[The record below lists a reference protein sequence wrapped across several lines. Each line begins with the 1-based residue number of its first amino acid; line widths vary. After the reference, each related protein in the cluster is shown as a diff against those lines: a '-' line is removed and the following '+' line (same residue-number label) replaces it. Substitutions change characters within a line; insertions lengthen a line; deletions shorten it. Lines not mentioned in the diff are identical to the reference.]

1 MSAPT
6 YKEDHSSQI
15 PALLLLAN
23 LGWDYLPPEE
33 ALELR
38 GGSQKAVLL
47 EPILRDWLKANNHI
61 DFHGQT
67 HGFSDSNI
75 EQAIEDL
82 RKIELVDGAQAANE
96 EAYDKLTIP
105 NSLEQR
111 IGSDRKSF
119 NLHYIDWANP
129 ERNLYH
135 FTAEYPVLR
144 EGRND
149 TYRPDIVLFVNG
161 IPLAI
166 IENKRPDLK
175 TKKGEPY
182 EQAIQQHARNQDIE
196 DGIPRL
202 YLYAQLLLAV
212 DGAQGKYATAGTDGK
227 FWAVWKE
234 KYDSSAAE
242 SAAETELLNIKNERK
257 PEAWDA
263 IFQGEMGYARP
274 YFEAQYAQPVALT
287 GQDRLMAH
295 LLRPERLLE
304 LAYRFIVFDGGIKKA
319 ARYQQYFAVQRAL
332 ARIKQRQAG
341 KRKGGVIW
349 HTQGSGKSLTM
360 VMLAKAIALEAS
372 IPNPRVI
379 IVTDRIDLDDQITKT
394 FKNCGKETYQAK
406 SGAHLMKLLREGKAE
421 IITTILDKFYKPQE
435 ENYVED
441 SPDVFVLV
449 DESHRSQY
457 GEANIR
463 MQQVLPNACFVGFTG
478 TPLMKKE
485 KNTAHKYGGYID
497 KYTIDQAMQDGAV
510 VPLLY
515 EGREIP
521 LAVNKGPLDRYFEL
535 VSRDLSDKQ
544 KADLKKRF
552 ARAKELSQA
561 DQRLYMIA
569 YDVSDHYARNWQQTE
584 FKAQLTAPSKL
595 AAIRLQE
602 HFRTI
607 GKVSTA
613 IVVSPPDTR
622 EASDNPN
629 TASLDEV
636 QRFWKDMMKQYG
648 SAKNYQD
655 KLIEQFK
662 KSEHPEILIVVDK
675 LLTGFD
681 APRNT
686 VLYICRSLREHN
698 LLQAI
703 ARVNRV
709 AKGKEY
715 GYIIDYEGILGEL
728 DEALTSYS
736 SLGEFEE
743 EDLAGAVTS
752 VLEEI
757 EALSQVH
764 ADLWSLF
771 REVPNKL
778 DNEAMEQHLADNDRR
793 EEFYELQS
801 RFARLLKMAL
811 SSLRWVQKTPQK
823 RQDDYRRDLKYFVQ
837 LRNSVKRRYADSIDY
852 GAYEQQ
858 IQRLIDQHV
867 NAEEIEVR
875 VNLVDISNKEE
886 FDKEVARAVGTRA
899 KADMIASRT
908 SRHITENMDKDP
920 AFYKKLS
927 EMLQDIVDEMHL
939 KWDMLSEDAKREYLN
954 RLNEIREHTL
964 SRRENQLPDQLIDD
978 PLSWALYHALLK
990 QAEERPEGIALE
1002 SAAKEAISQL
1012 SNELFQAILRNK
1024 KVDWQ
1029 KRHDVQSDMLRA
1041 MDEVL
1046 YDSRG
1051 RYHLPKL
1058 DEDAFLQHALELA
1071 KKNLS

>member
-15 PALLLLAN
+15 PAMLLLAN

-38 GGSQKAVLL
+38 DGSQKAVLL
-47 EPILRDWLKANNHI
+47 EPILRNWLKANNQIH
-61 DFHGQT
+61 FHGQT
-67 HGFSDSNI
+67 HDFSDSNI

-119 NLHYIDWANP
+119 NLHYIDWAHP
-129 ERNLYH
+129 ERNVYH

-304 LAYRFIVFDGGIKKA
+304 LAYRFIVFDGGIKKV

-607 GKVSTA
+607 GKVDTA
-613 IVVSPPDTR
+613 IVISPPDTR

-636 QRFWKDMMKQYG
+636 QRFWKDLMKQYG

-757 EALSQVH
+757 EALPQVH

-778 DNEAMEQHLADNDRR
+778 DNEAMEQHLADDDRR

-867 NAEEIEVR
+867 NAEEVEVR

-886 FDKEVARAVGTRA
+886 FDKEVERAVGTRA

-954 RLNEIREHTL
+954 RLNEIREHAL

-978 PLSWALYHALLK
+978 PLSRALYHALLE

-1002 SAAKEAISQL
+1002 SATKEAISQL

-1046 YDSRG
+1046 YDNRG